1 MPRDTRP
8 NVAFRHLAPLALLVA
23 IALVGL
29 GFLIIHPDGL
39 LNVHSDL
46 VAEHLGT
53 QTIFHD
59 LWRKEHRV
67 PLWRSDILSGGPAL
81 TNPQSLYTHP
91 LHLLFALYRPDRVI
105 GLVVWLQMLLTGI
118 GGYYLGTVL
127 RLSAPARLM
136 VGVATL
142 FSFKTILAVYA
153 GWLPQLA
160 GIAAM
165 PFLFG
170 TSALVLERASLSSA
184 LSLGGAGALSLHTGH
199 PQLTYY
205 AVLFIML
212 WSLQRIVRS
221 SGGRRCAKGDSGVR
235 IARACGPCRLWPVIL
250 SDSANRPGRSARDPR
265 RCELRL
271 LSGQHPVSGRGPSD
285 TLQSRAFRDAARW

>member
-1 MPRDTRP
+1 MLQDTRP
-8 NVAFRHLAPLALLVA
+8 NATFQHIAPLALLVA
-23 IALVGL
+23 MATIGL

-46 VAEHLGT
+46 VAAHLGT

-59 LWRKEHRV
+59 LWRKEHRF
-67 PLWRSDILSGGPAL
+67 PLWRSDMLSGGPAL

-105 GLVVWLQMLLTGI
+105 GLVVWLQMLIAGI

-127 RLSAPARLM
+127 RLSVPARVM

-142 FSFKTILAVYA
+142 FSFKTILVVYA
-153 GWLPQLA
+153 GWLPPLA

-170 TSALVLERASLSSA
+170 TTALVLERA
-184 LSLGGAGALSLHTGH
+184 
-199 PQLTYY
+199 
-205 AVLFIML
+205 
-212 WSLQRIVRS
+212 
-221 SGGRRCAKGDSGVR
+221 
-235 IARACGPCRLWPVIL
+235 
-250 SDSANRPGRSARDPR
+250 
-265 RCELRL
+265 
-271 LSGQHPVSGRGPSD
+271 
-285 TLQSRAFRDAARW
+285 